1 METPLL
7 ALAALGLF
15 GAFAVAR
22 VVYADFLSRE
32 ARVKRALARRPR
44 VSIAR
49 APDGVVRVTGRV
61 RAGGDLLR
69 GPVTQRPCVA
79 YHLVIEG
86 DEQGNWGSVLELE
99 DARPFTLIDQT
110 GEAFIDVAGRSFLL
124 ALVVDKSGWTRSGA
138 DLDAPSQAVRSL
150 LESAN
155 VALDGMFDGPRRFR
169 YREAALREGRRVAVG
184 GQGTR
189 EVTPD
194 GARASVREPPQR
206 YVVRGSAEQPL
217 LISDLREAL
226 DPAGE

>member
-7 ALAALGLF
+7 GLAALGLF

-22 VVYADFLSRE
+22 VVYADFLSPE
-32 ARVKRALARRPR
+32 ARVKRTLARRR
-44 VSIAR
+44 RAAIAR

-86 DEQGNWGSVLELE
+86 DEHGGWGSVLELG
-99 DARPFTLIDQT
+99 DARPFTLVDET
-110 GEAFIDVAGRSFLL
+110 GEAFIDVAQSAFLL
-124 ALVVDKSGWTRSGA
+124 ALVADKSGWTRSGA
-138 DLDAPSQAVRSL
+138 DADAPSQAVRAL
-150 LESAN
+150 LGSADV
-155 VALDGMFDGPRRFR
+155 VADGMFEGPRRFC
-169 YREAALREGRRVAVG
+169 YHEAALREGRRVAVG

-194 GARASVREPPQR
+194 GARASAREPPQR

-217 LISDLREAL
+217 LISDLRETL
-226 DPAGE
+226 DQAGE